1 MHSPLFTAQKMK
13 FFIKEMLNGKLH
25 FLCCVFNHIVGKAD
39 QDQEE
44 KHCIMLNLK
53 MSMSYVQADFQASA
67 CS

>member
-1 MHSPLFTAQKMK
+1 
-13 FFIKEMLNGKLH
+13 MLNGKLH
-25 FLCCVFNHIVGKAD
+25 FLCSVFNHVVGKAD

-44 KHCIMLNLK
+44 KHCIMLNLQ